1 MATSFTTQ
9 LKNIAITA
17 FELGK
22 AQFREKLSALLT
34 QTKESRAGQLLEA
47 ARQRLDS
54 TATAAAVKK
63 PRRAAKQAHA

>member
-17 FELGK
+17 FEVGK
-22 AQFREKLSALLT
+22 AQLRETLSALVA

-47 ARQRLDS
+47 ARQRLGS
-54 TATAAAVKK
+54 TTTASMEN
-63 PRRAAKQAHA
+63 RAGP